1 MQFSGMREIPGPRVT
16 LVPAAV
22 KLIGLPGRQA
32 GAPLVVDRPTSYFD
46 LNSLLADLVADS
58 PYGGNARPLSARLE
72 SVGTTTFVS
81 ENEDVVVV
89 RDAAGGYR
97 MKAGQGAWASY
108 AF

>member
-1 MQFSGMREIPGPRVT
+1 M
-16 LVPAAV
+16 
-22 KLIGLPGRQA
+22 
-32 GAPLVVDRPTSYFD
+32 VDRPTSYFD

-58 PYGGNARPLSARLE
+58 PYGDRARPLSARLG
-72 SVGTTTFVS
+72 SVGTTPFTS

-97 MKAGQGAWASY
+97 MKAGQSAWVSY